1 MPVTQVHRGLGDFEL
16 NLVGSGTAPATP
28 CAILDLITPF
38 SAIVITPTWMGP
50 AGTVGSAGLL
60 AAASWSGIVLGRANS
75 RRTWTGHSPAVLL
88 GDPDGKG
95 KLFYS
100 TTSPTRTI
108 ANYVTNEIIGGGHG
122 NGITAGTITSSA
134 TTYTVRIKAGST
146 PRQLLDYLCDR
157 ATVEWRIN
165 PDFTL
170 DINAKATLFPTA
182 TTPTLIVRRDTG
194 GRDFN
199 LTGWSTNVDVSTDWE
214 DYTTHV
220 EVEPTSG
227 SNGTADISPATGYY
241 APDGTRVEMDRYI
254 TSTKATSTS
263 AANGIASAQ
272 LARFTQPRHEI
283 KLDPLVY
290 DLGRDVHVGDTI
302 WVEDIPNGLY
312 DPANE
317 VMYRGQVCHP
327 TTARVMAATWKIQ
340 QGMGV
345 YLRGS
350 DSSNTIT
357 DLTPYVEWESG
368 PVEVEVNAVRRTTR
382 VF

>member
-16 NLVGSGTAPATP
+16 NLAGDDRGAVTP
-28 CAILDLITPF
+28 NSILNLITPF
-38 SAIVITPTWMGP
+38 SAIVVTPVWMGP
-50 AGTVGSAGLL
+50 AGTVSSSDLL
-60 AAASWSGIVLGRANS
+60 DAATWSGIVLGRSNE

-88 GDPDGKG
+88 GDPDGKA

-100 TTSPTRTI
+100 TTSPTRTV
-108 ANYVTNEIIGGGHG
+108 ANFVTNEIIGGGHG
-122 NGITAGTITSSA
+122 NGITAGSITASG
-134 TTYTVRIKAGST
+134 TTYTVQIKAGST
-146 PRQLLDYLCDR
+146 PRQLLDYICDR
-157 ATVEWRIN
+157 SSMEWRIN

-170 DINAKATLFPTA
+170 DINTKATLFPTA
-182 TTPTLIVRRDTG
+182 TTPTLIVRRDVG

-199 LTGWSTNVDVSTDWE
+199 ITGWQAALEVATDWE

-227 SNGTADISPATGYY
+227 SNGTADISPATSYY
-241 APDGTRVEMDRYI
+241 APDGTLIEMDRYI
-254 TSTKATSTS
+254 TSTKATTTG

-290 DLGRDVHVGDTI
+290 DLAADVQVGDTI

-312 DPANE
+312 DTGNE
-317 VMYRGQVCHP
+317 VLYRGQVCHP
-327 TTARVMAATWKIQ
+327 TSARVVAATWKIQ

-345 YLRGS
+345 YLRAS
-350 DSSNTIT
+350 DSANTVT
-357 DLTPYVEWESG
+357 DLTPYVAWETG